1 MVEQSSGGGK
11 DARPLTT
18 LAGARSRPRLDYSD
32 DGPQAAAAGA
42 SDWQCDVES
51 GDVASLLWHESDTR
65 VRSIVGNARIERVVP
80 VNRLPLL
87 QHPAPAHARSATGQ
101 AGRVA
106 AAVRTLGGGIRRP
119 SRRRVCEMRIGRCV
133 ISISAV
139 SEAQRISPVLLLY
152 TIYSSCCQVLAY
164 VERLCTGPGGAS
176 HAAMFVAKPDFFA
189 LLGNVV
195 KISKNI
201 ALRVQALHVGGLLL
215 RHAPSIS
222 IEISESGFVMQ
233 AVEDVKQHQVRPASQ
248 PTLV

>member
-1 MVEQSSGGGK
+1 M
-11 DARPLTT
+11 
-18 LAGARSRPRLDYSD
+18 
-32 DGPQAAAAGA
+32 
-42 SDWQCDVES
+42 ES

-87 QHPAPAHARSATGQ
+87 QHPAPTHVRSATGQ

-106 AAVRTLGGGIRRP
+106 VAVRTLGGGIRRP
-119 SRRRVCEMRIGRCV
+119 GRRRVCEMRIGRCV

-152 TIYSSCCQVLAY
+152 KIYSSCCQVLAY
-164 VERLCTGPGGAS
+164 VKRLCTGPGGAS

-233 AVEDVKQHQVRPASQ
+233 AVEDVKQHQVRPRIA
-248 PTLV
+248 THARLGR